1 MNMQVKCLPGGVLS
15 WHGSECVQQ
24 GCGYPMDGHGYPGPR
39 HHMPATG
46 NGMVLMS
53 EAKRAEANGR
63 LGHELLMSSSGRA
76 LCCVM
81 LCVLSCVC
89 YVFCMLNMPIMCRSV
104 ASRAT

>member
-1 MNMQVKCLPGGVLS
+1 
-15 WHGSECVQQ
+15 
-24 GCGYPMDGHGYPGPR
+24 MDGHGYPGPR

-89 YVFCMLNMPIMCRSV
+89 YVFCMLNMPSCAVRLQAELREGQARKLACPNIRPVM
-104 ASRAT
+104 